1 MTYPLPK
8 VIKNCLLT
16 LNNIRIEWN
25 GPDTVYISYAK
36 TRPSD
41 PVRVELRF
49 ARPTGIWLLYAC
61 NEHLSDAQWE
71 TMQQYLIQNQQVLVD
86 VNK

>member
-8 VIKNCLLT
+8 VIRNCLLT

-25 GPDTVYISYAK
+25 GPDT
-36 TRPSD
+36 
-41 PVRVELRF
+41 
-49 ARPTGIWLLYAC
+49 
-61 NEHLSDAQWE
+61 
-71 TMQQYLIQNQQVLVD
+71 MQNQQVLVD